1 MLCNAGY
8 YEDERTTVDMFSIYS

>member
-8 YEDERTTVDMFSIYS
+8 YEDERRTVDMFSIYF